1 MVTVA
6 RTGRCE
12 KLIFRFDSDY
22 GSYDARV
29 VPDPAAISLNFVVL
43 AHGVCL
49 HLNDRDEL
57 EVLPARMGAEGLKI
71 IADPDL
77 AGDCLL
83 LRDGPQALM
92 ARGGAL
98 SGFAMR

>member
-1 MVTVA
+1 MA

-22 GSYDARV
+22 GSCDARV

>member
-1 MVTVA
+1 MA
-6 RTGRCE
+6 RPGREAPFGWKFFPCPC
-12 KLIFRFDSDY
+12 FP
-22 GSYDARV
+22 V
-29 VPDPAAISLNFVVL
+29 
-43 AHGVCL
+43 
-49 HLNDRDEL
+49 
-57 EVLPARMGAEGLKI
+57 RMGVEGLKI

-77 AGDCLL
+77 AGDSLL